1 MMKSML
7 PIQPIMAAGQ
17 REQITYAV
25 QQERRRLLDFIRK
38 RIPDESDA
46 EDILQDV
53 FYQFSESFMIQP
65 IEQVSAWLFRAAR
78 NRITDLFRKKK
89 AIPFSR
95 TFSASDEEDDGPSID
110 DFLPDA
116 SAGPEAAYARKI
128 IMTELLEALEEL
140 PAEQREAFVMHEMED
155 KSFKEMS
162 VLTGEGVNT
171 LISRKRYAVL
181 YLRERLKALQ
191 DEITNL

>member
-1 MMKSML
+1 ML
-7 PIQPIMAAGQ
+7 PIQPVMAAGQ
-17 REQITYAV
+17 REQIGYAV
-25 QQERRRLLDFIRK
+25 QQERRRLLDFIRR

-89 AIPFSR
+89 ATPFSR
-95 TFSASDEEDDGPSID
+95 TFHPSDDEEDGPSID

-116 SAGPEAAYARKI
+116 SGGPEAVYARKI
-128 IMTELLEALEEL
+128 IMAELMEALDEL
-140 PAEQREAFVMHEMED
+140 PVEQRDAFVMHEMED
-155 KSFKEMS
+155 KSFKEMA

-181 YLRERLKALQ
+181 YLRDRLKALH
-191 DEITNL
+191 DEFNNL